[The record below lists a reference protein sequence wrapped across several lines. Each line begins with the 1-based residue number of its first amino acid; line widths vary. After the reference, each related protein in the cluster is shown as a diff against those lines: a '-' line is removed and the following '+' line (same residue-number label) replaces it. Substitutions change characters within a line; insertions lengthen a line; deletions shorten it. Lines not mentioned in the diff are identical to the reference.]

1 MKKFLTIITS
11 LAIAATITSCE
22 GPAGPEGPMGP
33 AGPTGPA
40 GSYYY
45 INKDY
50 TIAPRDWVFE
60 DGCYYCEI
68 SIPELTKDISETASI
83 NVYYYYG
90 DYQKP
95 LPVVQYESET
105 GQEYTDPITGEIKS
119 DVFYYSRL
127 IHYDFTDGL
136 LTLVITYSDFA
147 EDAPKEKMDFRL
159 VIHY

>member
-1 MKKFLTIITS
+1 MKKLFTIIS
-11 LAIAATITSCE
+11 ALAIATAITSCE

-33 AGPTGPA
+33 AGPA

-50 TIAPRDWVFE
+50 TIAPKDWIFE

-68 SIPELTKDISETASI
+68 PVPELTQEISETASI

-95 LPVVQYESET
+95 
-105 GQEYTDPITGEIKS
+105 D
-119 DVFYYSRL
+119 
-127 IHYDFTDGL
+127 
-136 LTLVITYSDFA
+136 
-147 EDAPKEKMDFRL
+147 
-159 VIHY
+159 